1 MTESLARASA
11 LLLAATITAGNVAA
25 TQALARHQVAVAET
39 AAANVAPAPGRHA
52 TPRGSSVA
60 LMKAM
65 WR

>member
-25 TQALARHQVAVAET
+25 TQALAHHQVAVAE
-39 AAANVAPAPGRHA
+39 AAAIANASSSPRRVAENGA
-52 TPRGSSVA
+52 SVA
-60 LMKAM
+60 FMKAM

>member
-25 TQALARHQVAVAET
+25 TQALAHHQVAIAE
-39 AAANVAPAPGRHA
+39 AAAASTAPMRHA
-52 TPRGSSVA
+52 TTGGSSVA

>member
-25 TQALARHQVAVAET
+25 TQALAHHQVALVE
-39 AAANVAPAPGRHA
+39 AAAASAAPTRHA
-52 TPRGSSVA
+52 RASGTSVA
-60 LMKAM
+60 SMKAM